1 MIFLGISVIHDL
13 FFIFRKNIVVLGRVL
28 VFYTKF
34 IIVLYDGE

>member
-1 MIFLGISVIHDL
+1 MIHDVFL
-13 FFIFRKNIVVLGRVL
+13 FFSKNIVVLGRVL